1 MNEFTK
7 ERQIIP
13 ILCAAFLDYL
23 NITICLVVFPVL
35 MVHETRSILPMSM
48 SAGFKTLLLGFLL
61 TSYYVGQFVAA
72 PIWGKLSDN
81 YGRKPM
87 FLITMS
93 GTIIGCFCTAIAID
107 FGYSTLLFVGRII
120 AGLFAANLA
129 LAQSSMADLS
139 TTKNKVGNLT
149 MVEMAVGLSFVVG
162 GLLGGRFTDSSIIS
176 WFGMSTPFWLLGAV
190 SVVNLVFLAFRF
202 EETLKEHKNVS
213 VSFFEGFTHVGRAFT
228 NSVLGTVSYVWA
240 IFVLGWNFYSQFFS
254 TFLFQKF
261 EFTSVDIGN
270 TFVYAGFL
278 YILVQF
284 LLVKP
289 LSKIMS
295 PARVLCFSLL
305 LVGVPSIGM
314 LYTISTVSLYV
325 LISLYVIAI
334 ALSLPN
340 LMGVIS
346 NLAGPQIQGEVIG
359 MMWSVQAM
367 VTVMSTFLGSFLV
380 ALNPTLPLKG
390 AGAFIALSWVLYMA
404 YYYSKN
410 QQSSRR

>member
-1 MNEFTK
+1 MDGFTK
-7 ERQIIP
+7 KRQVIP

-35 MVHETRSILPMSM
+35 MVHQTRSILPLGM
-48 SAGFKTLLLGFLL
+48 SASLKTLLLGFLL
-61 TSYYVGQFVAA
+61 TIYYVGQFIAA
-72 PIWGKLSDN
+72 PIWGKLSDY

-93 GTIIGCFCTAIAID
+93 GTIAGCFCTALSID
-107 FGYSTLLFVGRII
+107 FGYPVLLFVGRII

-139 TTKNKVGNLT
+139 TTKDKVGNLT

-162 GLLGGRFTDSSIIS
+162 GFLGGHCADSSIFS
-176 WFGMSTPFWLLGAV
+176 WFGLSTPFWLLGFV
-190 SVVNLVFLAFRF
+190 SLINLIFLAFRF
-202 EETLKEHKNVS
+202 EETLHTYKEVS
-213 VSFFEGFTHVGRAFT
+213 VSFFEGFTHVGRAFS
-228 NSVLGTVSYVWA
+228 NPIFGGLCYVWA

-261 EFTSVDIGN
+261 DFTSVQIGN
-270 TFVYAGFL
+270 TFMYAGFM

-289 LSKIMS
+289 LSKILAPS
-295 PARVLCFSLL
+295 KVLYFSLL

-314 LYTISTVSLYV
+314 LHTLSTTSLYFF
-325 LISLYVIAI
+325 ISVYVVAI

-346 NLAGPQIQGEVIG
+346 NLVSSSIQGEVIG

-367 VTVMSTFLGSFLV
+367 VTVLSSFLGSFLV

-390 AGAFIALSWVLYMA
+390 AGFFIALSWLMYMG
-404 YYYSKN
+404 YYIMDRK
-410 QQSSRR
+410 RPTR